1 MLKKLGWGVGA
12 IVVLVLVAAAWFLG
26 PALFSPTNMEAGET
40 LGERVPVDMELRNEN
55 GRVASISDV
64 AGENGTVLVMV
75 RSADWCPF
83 CVAQLKDHAAIAEEI
98 KAQGYRLVG
107 LSYDEPELLAD
118 FATEQEIPYAL
129 LSDTE
134 SRFID
139 AVGLRD
145 PQYGEGHVAEG
156 VPRASVLVIA
166 PDGTLQAKFVSE
178 DYRQRPSNE
187 QVLELIASGS

>member
-1 MLKKLGWGVGA
+1 MLSRLRGCS
-12 IVVLVLVAAAWFLG
+12 
-26 PALFSPTNMEAGET
+26 ALPFFPPSHIEEGSP
-40 LGERVPVDMELRNEN
+40 LGEQVPVEMELRDQA
-55 GRVASISDV
+55 GRVTSISDI

-83 CVAQLKDHAAIAEEI
+83 CVAQLSNHAGIAEAL
-98 KAQGYRLVG
+98 AQRGYALAG

-118 FATEQEIPYAL
+118 FATEQDVSYAL

-145 PQYGEGHVAEG
+145 PQYPEGHMAYG

-166 PDGTLQAKFVSE
+166 PDGTLKAKFVSE

-187 QVLELIASGS
+187 QVLELVDSAAS